1 MKQEKANKIK
11 LVKIWEILSQ
21 ETDENNP
28 MGTQTL
34 LKRLKELGI
43 DCTRKTLYADINVLN
58 EFGYEIL
65 CTRGVSNMY
74 YVVDRKF
81 DMPELRILID
91 AVQAASF
98 ITSKKTKELVDK
110 IAHLS
115 GSRSAE
121 VLKSNVVEFNT
132 AKSTN
137 ESIYYAVNEIA
148 LAIKDGKQVE
158 FLYFDKD
165 VNKKRIYRKNGA
177 KYLVS
182 PVATIF
188 SNDKYYLVC
197 YDDKHKDISHYR
209 IDRMSEVRMTEISV
223 NSIVYTK
230 QLDLKKHKGQVFD
243 MFTGKPEKV
252 RFLADKSLIDVISD
266 KFGEQIKLFS
276 APNDKISFTAD
287 VQVSKTFL
295 AWCVGFGKDLKVMA
309 PDNVVKQLKEYT
321 TELFEHYNK

>member
-1 MKQEKANKIK
+1 M
-11 LVKIWEILSQ
+11 
-21 ETDENNP
+21 
-28 MGTQTL
+28 
-34 LKRLKELGI
+34 
-43 DCTRKTLYADINVLN
+43 LN

-98 ITSKKTKELVDK
+98 ITPKKTKEFVDK

-121 VLKSNVVEFNT
+121 VLKRNVVEFNT

-165 VNKKRIYRKNGA
+165 VNKKRVYRKNGA
-177 KYLVS
+177 KYLGAADV
-182 PVATIF
+182 PHLLLLEVI
-188 SNDKYYLVC
+188 DKSITSFNVPA
-197 YDDKHKDISHYR
+197 DTR
-209 IDRMSEVRMTEISV
+209 IIGTAAFRDC
-223 NSIVYTK
+223 TK
-230 QLDLKKHKGQVFD
+230 LEAITL
-243 MFTGKPEKV
+243 PEGV
-252 RFLADKSLIDVISD
+252 LSLSSSAFAACTALADVSLPTTLQSIGAYAFAGCEALTDIVIPATTAHIAEKAFYKCIALSEIQLPSGIKTVGAFVFLETALTYTD
-266 KFGEQIKLFS
+266 WDGGKYLPWNPQILWRQGWPWS
-276 APNDKISFTAD
+276 RRRQRGMET
-287 VQVSKTFL
+287 
-295 AWCVGFGKDLKVMA
+295 VGHGRCGQR
-309 PDNVVKQLKEYT
+309 P
-321 TELFEHYNK
+321 